1 MGLSTEVIVAIV
13 TSGCAAVSSIFV
25 AIITYVGNNHAKQ
38 RDQQDTQYRA
48 QQAIIDAKRDQQH
61 AERQYLYEAMLKG
74 IDASLTANEIS
85 LIALQHGHLNG
96 NVEAARNKVHE
107 AQANLDIAQRKA
119 LVHLSD

>member
-25 AIITYVGNNHAKQ
+25 AIITYVGNNRAKQ
-38 RDQQDTQYRA
+38 RDTQDAQYRA

-61 AERQYLYEAMLKG
+61 EERQYLYEAMLKG

-96 NVEAARNKVHE
+96 NVESARDKVHE

>member
-1 MGLSTEVIVAIV
+1 MGLSTEVIVAVI

-25 AIITYVGNNHAKQ
+25 AIITYIGNSRMKQ
-38 RDQQDTQYRA
+38 KDMQDAEYRS

-61 AERQYLYEAMLKG
+61 HERQYMYDAMLRG
-74 IDASLTANEIS
+74 LDASLTANEIS

-96 NVEAARNKVHE
+96 NIESARDKVHE

-119 LVHLSD
+119 LVHLSE

>member
-25 AIITYVGNNHAKQ
+25 AIITYVGNNRAKQ
-38 RDQQDTQYRA
+38 RDTQDAQYRA

-61 AERQYLYEAMLKG
+61 TERQYLYEAMLKG

-96 NVEAARNKVHE
+96 NVESARTKVHE

-119 LVHLSD
+119 VVHLSD